1 MIFPSITNN
10 IKSEIEKFAVQ
21 SEKIKA
27 EMIYFSKN
35 KTSYILAHFVD
46 QVQLG
51 WIYDGEIQFYKH
63 NQFHEKYLLE
73 ARIFHED
80 GELYLWKNGD
90 EFQGRKRIDYKEPG
104 DSQCCDMK
112 YAIWGRKKEAD
123 ENNWI
128 ILEEK
133 ERGLK
138 VFVPSTRKIENSS
151 KIFYKVRNYY
161 SYDEDGMIQFKDARL
176 CSLLDEQG
184 NPL

>member
-1 MIFPSITNN
+1 MIVPSITNN
-10 IKSEIEKFAVQ
+10 IKSEIGNFDVP
-21 SEKIKA
+21 SEKIKD
-27 EMIYFSKN
+27 EIRYFSKN
-35 KTSYILAHFVD
+35 KIIYILAHFVD

-63 NQFHEKYLLE
+63 HPFQEKYLLE

-80 GELYLWKNGD
+80 GELYLWKNGSS
-90 EFQGRKRIDYKEPG
+90 FHARKRLDYKEHG
-104 DSQCCDMK
+104 NSQCYDMN
-112 YAIWGRKKEAD
+112 YAIWGRKKATD
-123 ENNWI
+123 KKWI
-128 ILEEK
+128 MLEEK

-138 VFVPSTRKIENSS
+138 VFVPSIRQIENNS

-161 SYDEDGMIQFKDARL
+161 SYDEDGMIQFADARL